1 MTTPPNYRPQLSV
14 DTAHGGYQRVT
25 LLSIPQLDD
34 SKIKEIKV
42 TRVILIS
49 IIIAVTITVFL
60 LTGFLV
66 SFITTIIAGVLIS
79 GLRQAS
85 KELIV
90 EQQQK
95 MANLQPR
102 KILSMLVV
110 RPDNL
115 VSEPRE
121 TRFLETGEK
130 VSVLEKGDT
139 PIPDIVS
146 VVNRD
151 YTRYL
156 DVILQQVDSLK
167 QQGIKSSVV
176 HPQACETIRELI
188 DMAEDDI
195 TGRTSSPT
203 SSAIADANDNL
214 KAMTEALRDI
224 RRLNRGNDTPPK

>member
-1 MTTPPNYRPQLSV
+1 MTTPPSYRSELSV
-14 DTAHGGYQRVT
+14 DTAYGGYQRVT
-25 LLSIPQLDD
+25 ILSVPQADD
-34 SKIKEIKV
+34 SEINNIKV
-42 TRVILIS
+42 NGAILTS
-49 IIIAVTITVFL
+49 IIVIVTIIVFL
-60 LTGFLV
+60 LTGLLASLIAV
-66 SFITTIIAGVLIS
+66 IIAGVLIS
-79 GLRQAS
+79 CLKQAS
-85 KELIV
+85 RELIM
-90 EQQQK
+90 EEKQK
-95 MANLQPR
+95 TANLQPR

-110 RPDNL
+110 RPEHL

-121 TRFLETGEK
+121 ARFLKTGEK
-130 VSVLEKGDT
+130 VSVLEKGET

-151 YTRYL
+151 YAHYL

-224 RRLNRGNDTPPK
+224 RKLNRGDDIPPK